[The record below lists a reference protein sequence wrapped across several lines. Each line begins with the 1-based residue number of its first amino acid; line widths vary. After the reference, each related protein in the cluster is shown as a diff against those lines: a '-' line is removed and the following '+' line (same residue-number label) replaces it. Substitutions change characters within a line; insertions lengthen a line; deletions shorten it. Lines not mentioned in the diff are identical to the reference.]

1 MITTFDLWSCFW
13 LLLEFSPTINNGG
26 DGDKDSGGVLGVSV
40 VIPTYNERENM
51 MKLIPV
57 LERIFLREGYDGEIV
72 VVDDNSPDGTADLL
86 ENLNEKYDN
95 IRVIL
100 RDKPLGVGSATVRG
114 MREAKKPIIVTMDAD
129 FAHPPSLIPKL
140 LENIDYYDI
149 VVASRHIKG
158 GGMIAPPLHAFASYT
173 INLAANLLLRNK
185 VRDNTGGFKAIK
197 KTVIDKI
204 EVYSRGGEYDIEL
217 LYKAERMGFCIK
229 EVPFVYTWRKLGG
242 SKNRPIYY
250 FTYLHKIL
258 QLLRKKI

>member
-1 MITTFDLWSCFW
+1 M
-13 LLLEFSPTINNGG
+13 LLGFFPTINNGG
-26 DGDKDSGGVLGVSV
+26 DGDKASGSSRSVFGVSV

-51 MKLIPV
+51 MKLVPV

-86 ENLNEKYDN
+86 ENLNEKYGN

-100 RDKPLGVGSATVRG
+100 REKPLGVGSATVRG
-114 MREAKKPIIVTMDAD
+114 MREAEKPIIVTMDAD
-129 FAHPPSLIPKL
+129 FAHPPSLIPRL
-140 LENIDYYDI
+140 LENIDDCDI

-158 GGMIAPPLHAFASYT
+158 GRMIAPLLHVFASCT

-204 EVYSRGGEYDIEL
+204 EVCSRGGEYDIEL

-258 QLLRKKI
+258 QLLRKKT